1 MCLPC
6 SRSPRGDP
14 LHSTASPPARRPTKS
29 RSGQGSGW
37 WSRMRLRGDTRGSCI
52 RHAATDR
59 GRGDHHAGMGPRVPR
74 APPRRRRAGAKRS
87 GLRAAIGAGRRG
99 GDRRVAARRRREL
112 AMAARCLTE
121 PRRRPEALLAVA
133 TLALLC
139 FYYFARADAVGVY
152 SRPRGWFALPAA
164 PLAPPLHFA
173 AAALLLA
180 VVPVLAARRLT
191 GLSLTDLGLG
201 LGRWRAGVL
210 WVVIGVPLAVLAGRI
225 AALSP
230 AIRAVYPLD
239 PALTASPLAFG
250 GYAALQLLYFGSLE
264 VLFRG
269 VLLFG
274 LRGVMGDQSSN
285 LVQTALSVTAHFGRA
300 LNEAFASRPSRASI
314 RPAAPDASL

>member
-1 MCLPC
+1 
-6 SRSPRGDP
+6 
-14 LHSTASPPARRPTKS
+14 
-29 RSGQGSGW
+29 
-37 WSRMRLRGDTRGSCI
+37 
-52 RHAATDR
+52 
-59 GRGDHHAGMGPRVPR
+59 
-74 APPRRRRAGAKRS
+74 
-87 GLRAAIGAGRRG
+87 
-99 GDRRVAARRRREL
+99 
-112 AMAARCLTE
+112 MAARCLTE

-152 SRPRGWFALPAA
+152 SRPRGWFALTAA

-191 GLSLTDLGLG
+191 GLSLTGLGLG
-201 LGRWRAGVL
+201 LGRWRAGVI
-210 WVVIGVPLAVLAGRI
+210 WVAIGVPLAVLAGRI

-239 PALTASPLAFG
+239 PALTAAPSAFG
-250 GYAALQLLYFGSLE
+250 GYAALQLLYFGSWE

-274 LRGVMGDQSSN
+274 LRGVMGDTSSN

-300 LNEAFASRPSRASI
+300 LNEACAAG
-314 RPAAPDASL
+314 PAGLVFGAIDLRLGSVWYVALLHWLVGVSMDWFIVTT

>member
-1 MCLPC
+1 M
-6 SRSPRGDP
+6 
-14 LHSTASPPARRPTKS
+14 
-29 RSGQGSGW
+29 
-37 WSRMRLRGDTRGSCI
+37 
-52 RHAATDR
+52 AT
-59 GRGDHHAGMGPRVPR
+59 G
-74 APPRRRRAGAKRS
+74 
-87 GLRAAIGAGRRG
+87 
-99 GDRRVAARRRREL
+99 
-112 AMAARCLTE
+112 CLTV

-133 TLALLC
+133 TLALLG

-152 SRPRGWFALPAA
+152 SHTRGWSALTAA

-210 WVVIGVPLAVLAGRI
+210 WVAIGVPLAVLAGRI

-250 GYAALQLLYFGSLE
+250 GYAALQLLYFGSWE

-274 LRGVMGDQSSN
+274 LRGVMGDRSSN

-300 LNEAFASRPSRASI
+300 LNEAFAAGPAGLVFGAIDLRVGSI
-314 RPAAPDASL
+314 WYVALLHWLVGVSMDWFILTT